1 MLFLFQGLTP
11 VVVRRFARASRRVI
25 AKRRETSSR
34 AVERGAMAGLVAAR
48 APWRE
53 DRSPSHLSDSTRVS
67 SDPPAAHPAARDD
80 DADDDPPSFP
90 RLKICS
96 RRCG

>member
-1 MLFLFQGLTP
+1 
-11 VVVRRFARASRRVI
+11 
-25 AKRRETSSR
+25 
-34 AVERGAMAGLVAAR
+34 MAGLVAAR

-80 DADDDPPSFP
+80 DDDDDPPSLP
-90 RLKICS
+90 EVEDLLASLRVAPNQVAGHSSKLSLIHI
-96 RRCG
+96 